1 MKRTALV
8 IGIFLLGAATGLF
21 SAWVCSYRESPPAAD
36 QQRLLENVM
45 RYASTEI
52 AAEHYA
58 CEGSPVTTVGAVIAS
73 LLEMNNTTSR
83 NRLSYGCY
91 NGVCTLSVSSCKPW
105 QDQECS
111 TRFLKFE
118 LDSQQRI
125 LPESFSCLDM
135 P

>member
-8 IGIFLLGAATGLF
+8 ITVFLLGTATGLF
-21 SAWVCSYRESPPAAD
+21 SAWVCSYRESPPAAE
-36 QQRLLENVM
+36 QQPLLENVV

-52 AAEHYA
+52 AAENYA
-58 CEGSPVTTVGAVIAS
+58 CEGRPVTTVGAVIAS
-73 LLEMNNTTSR
+73 LLEINNTTSR

-91 NGVCTLSVSSCKPW
+91 NEVCTLSVSSCKPW

-118 LDSQQRI
+118 RDSQQQI
-125 LPESFSCLDM
+125 LPDSFSCLDM